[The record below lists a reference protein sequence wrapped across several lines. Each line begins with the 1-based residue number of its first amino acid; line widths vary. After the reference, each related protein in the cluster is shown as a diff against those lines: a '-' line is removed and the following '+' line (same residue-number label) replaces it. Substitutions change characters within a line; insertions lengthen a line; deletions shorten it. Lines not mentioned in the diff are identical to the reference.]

1 MYSALMAHEPHA
13 QLNEK
18 NAILINTKDP
28 IYYQQTYEK
37 TILKKFEQGK
47 AEHA

>member
-1 MYSALMAHEPHA
+1 MQNDPHA

-28 IYYQQTYEK
+28 LLYQQTYEK
-37 TILKKFEQGK
+37 TLLRKFEEEK
-47 AEHA
+47 K